1 MSGFLH
7 RLAARQS
14 AEPAIRPR
22 VVPRFAWSAP
32 SVGPWPSEG
41 RSTPVTLAS
50 PQVLGVRSR
59 APFSTET
66 IGAPHVHEAPTPN
79 HNDPSAP
86 ASERD
91 SRPEAQPPNETTFRQ
106 VDRGRIDAAIPET
119 TSPPEAPEVAPR
131 IDVSPPRA
139 PVFPFEIPSAPVP
152 RASAG
157 PVRSRTEASQPQRN
171 SSREDSSPEVVQ
183 VHIGRVEVR
192 AILPAPERPRPAS
205 RRESTPALPLD
216 QYLAGKRRRT

>member
-14 AEPAIRPR
+14 GEPAVRPR
-22 VVPRFAWSAP
+22 VVPRFAWSAS
-32 SVGPWPSEG
+32 SVGARPSEG

-50 PQVLGVRSR
+50 LQVLGVRSP
-59 APFSTET
+59 ALPSAET
-66 IGAPHVHEAPTPN
+66 FGGPRVHEASTPN
-79 HNDPSAP
+79 HNDRSAP

-91 SRPEAQPPNETTFRQ
+91 SHPEAQPPNETTFRR
-106 VDRGRIDAAIPET
+106 VDRDRIDAAIPET
-119 TSPPEAPEVAPR
+119 PSPPEAPEVAPR

-139 PVFPFEIPSAPVP
+139 PAFPFEVPSAPVP

-157 PVRSRTEASQPQRN
+157 SARSRIETSQPQRN
-171 SSREDSSPEVVQ
+171 SRPEDSSPEVVQ

-216 QYLAGKRRRT
+216 QYLAGKRRV

>member
-22 VVPRFAWSAP
+22 VVPRFAWGAP
-32 SVGPWPSEG
+32 SVGAWSSEG
-41 RSTPVTLAS
+41 RSTPVMLA
-50 PQVLGVRSR
+50 LSR
-59 APFSTET
+59 APGERSPALPPAET
-66 IGAPHVHEAPTPN
+66 IGRPRVHAASTPK
-79 HNDPSAP
+79 HHDRFAP
-86 ASERD
+86 ASEHE
-91 SRPEAQPPNETTFRQ
+91 SRPEAWPPSETTFRR
-106 VDRGRIDAAIPET
+106 VDRARIDAAIAET
-119 TSPPEAPEVAPR
+119 TSPPEAPGVAPR

-139 PVFPFEIPSAPVP
+139 PAFPLEVPSAHVP
-152 RASAG
+152 RASAR
-157 PVRSRTEASQPQRN
+157 PVRSRTEAPQPQRN
-171 SSREDSSPEVVQ
+171 SSREDAVPEVVQ

>member
-32 SVGPWPSEG
+32 SVGTWPSEG
-41 RSTPVTLAS
+41 RSTPVTPALS
-50 PQVLGVRSR
+50 QVLGVRIPALPS
-59 APFSTET
+59 AET
-66 IGAPHVHEAPTPN
+66 IGGPHVHEAPTPN
-79 HNDPSAP
+79 HNDRSAP

-91 SRPEAQPPNETTFRQ
+91 SRPEAQPPNETTFRR
-106 VDRGRIDAAIPET
+106 VDRGRIDAAIAGI
-119 TSPPEAPEVAPR
+119 TSPREAPGLAPR
-131 IDVSPPRA
+131 IEVSPPRA
-139 PVFPFEIPSAPVP
+139 PAFPFEAPSVPVP
-152 RASAG
+152 RAPARS
-157 PVRSRTEASQPQRN
+157 VRSRTEAPQPQRN
-171 SSREDSSPEVVQ
+171 SSREDASPEVVR

>member
-22 VVPRFAWSAP
+22 VVPRFAWSTQ
-32 SVGPWPSEG
+32 SVGAWPSES
-41 RSTPVTLAS
+41 RSMPVTRTLS
-50 PQVLGVRSR
+50 QVLGVRSP
-59 APFSTET
+59 ALPSAET
-66 IGAPHVHEAPTPN
+66 IGGQHVHESPTQN
-79 HNDPSAP
+79 HDDRSAP

-91 SRPEAQPPNETTFRQ
+91 SRPEAQPPNETTFRR
-106 VDRGRIDAAIPET
+106 VDRARIDAAIAET
-119 TSPPEAPEVAPR
+119 TSSPETPGRASR
-131 IDVSPPRA
+131 IEVSPLRA
-139 PVFPFEIPSAPVP
+139 PAFPFEVPSAPVP
-152 RASAG
+152 RASAN
-157 PVRSRTEASQPQRN
+157 PVRSRTEAPQRN
-171 SSREDSSPEVVQ
+171 SLREDASPEVVQ

-192 AILPAPERPRPAS
+192 AILPTPDRPRPVS

>member
-32 SVGPWPSEG
+32 SVGAWPSEG
-41 RSTPVTLAS
+41 RSTPMMLALS
-50 PQVLGVRSR
+50 RVLGGRSP
-59 APFSTET
+59 ALPSAET
-66 IGAPHVHEAPTPN
+66 IGGPRVHAASAPKH
-79 HNDPSAP
+79 DDRSAP

-91 SRPEAQPPNETTFRQ
+91 PRPEAQPPSETTFRR
-106 VDRGRIDAAIPET
+106 VDRGRIDAAIAET
-119 TSPPEAPEVAPR
+119 TSPPEAPGVAPR

-139 PVFPFEIPSAPVP
+139 PAFPFEVPSAPVP
-152 RASAG
+152 RSSAK
-157 PVRSRTEASQPQRN
+157 PLRSHAEAPQPQRN
-171 SSREDSSPEVVQ
+171 SSREDSVPDVVQ

-216 QYLAGKRRRT
+216 QYLAGKRRV